1 MEHYQLCLHSE
12 RKLLLYNFRTSRTRA
27 RRLAGREAASW
38 WTGLLVD
45 CGLLCYPHCCD
56 YRGLFQEKADGV
68 GTHQKELLNKPK
80 LFFAE
85 GTNLEMIYRAETA
98 QHHCTSFV

>member
-1 MEHYQLCLHSE
+1 M
-12 RKLLLYNFRTSRTRA
+12 
-27 RRLAGREAASW
+27 
-38 WTGLLVD
+38 D
-45 CGLLCYPHCCD
+45 CGLLRSPNCGDHWC
-56 YRGLFQEKADGV
+56 LFQEKADGV